1 MLVRIARHTA
11 IGLVVTLV
19 VTLVVGGAVVGGMI
33 WLGGPG
39 TPPVNRHLAER
50 DQDIGAGLAGLPD
63 RETFQARDGTALS
76 YRRYPGIAGGG
87 VVVLVHGSSGTNSAT
102 HLLAQAL
109 AKEGMTAIGVDI
121 RGHGGSG
128 PHGDIAYV
136 GQLDDDMADLAGLL
150 DRQFPGERRLLAG
163 HSSGGGFVLRIAGS
177 DRACKF
183 DGYVALSPY
192 LNYQASTL
200 RPDAGWA
207 TAGIARIVGLS
218 IANRFGIHAFEGL
231 PVVNFAITPGS
242 ANRTYSYSFR
252 LQEAFGLPQMRW
264 EDRVRAI
271 TRPAVVL
278 VGERDELFFADRF
291 AGVFAA
297 LNPSIPVRVT
307 PGVDHMGMVL
317 EPAAIAETVTSIR
330 SMLADLGGSP
340 RCPGTISQIVPL
352 EGWVPAF
359 RFASA
364 GMKAVSR
371 ACDYCAA
378 LTVDVMKPPPRTA
391 LPSGAS

>member
-1 MLVRIARHTA
+1 MLIRIARHIA
-11 IGLVVTLV
+11 IGLVITLV
-19 VTLVVGGAVVGGMI
+19 AGAAVVGGLI
-33 WLGGPG
+33 WLGGPA
-39 TPPVNRHLAER
+39 TPPVNQHLAER
-50 DQDIGAGLAGLPD
+50 DKDIGAGLTGLPD
-63 RETFQARDGTALS
+63 QETFQARDGTALS
-76 YRRYPGIAGGG
+76 YRRYPGVAGGG

-109 AKEGMTAIGVDI
+109 AKEGVTAIGIDI

-136 GQLDDDMADLAGLL
+136 GQLNDDMADMARLL
-150 DRQFPGERRLLAG
+150 DRQFPSERRLLAG
-163 HSSGGGFVLRIAGS
+163 HSSGGGFVLGIAGS
-177 DRACKF
+177 DRACEF

-207 TAGIARIVGLS
+207 KAGIARIVGLS
-218 IANRFGIHAFEGL
+218 IANRFGIHAFDGL

-252 LQEAFGLPQMRW
+252 LQEAFGLPRARW

-278 VGERDELFFADRF
+278 VGEKDELFFADRF
-291 AGVFAA
+291 ASVFAT

-307 PGVDHMGMVL
+307 SGVDHMGMVL
-317 EPAAIAETVTSIR
+317 EPAAIAEAVSSIR
-330 SMLADLGGSP
+330 SMLANGS
-340 RCPGTISQIVPL
+340 G
-352 EGWVPAF
+352 
-359 RFASA
+359 
-364 GMKAVSR
+364 VSR
-371 ACDYCAA
+371 C
-378 LTVDVMKPPPRTA
+378 L
-391 LPSGAS
+391 